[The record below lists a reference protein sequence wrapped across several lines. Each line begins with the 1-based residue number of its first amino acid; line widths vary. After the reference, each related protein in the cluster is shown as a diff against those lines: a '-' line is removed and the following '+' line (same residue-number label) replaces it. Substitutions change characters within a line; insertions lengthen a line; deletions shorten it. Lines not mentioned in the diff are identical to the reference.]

1 MIKTE
6 MGRWTGTVVIGIE
19 KGIEGEGGREGEVVR
34 RRGIGSEGG
43 MEGGMEGGI
52 DMAIVH
58 ALVPRIARETSG
70 RRRRRKRR
78 SESEKKRRR
87 RRNSENQDQR
97 T

>member
-1 MIKTE
+1 MIETE
-6 MGRWTGTVVIGIE
+6 IGRWTVTVVIGIE
-19 KGIEGEGGREGEVVR
+19 KGIEDEGGREGGVVR

-70 RRRRRKRR
+70 RRRRRRR

-87 RRNSENQDQR
+87 RRKSENQDQR